1 MRLSKEDLIKN
12 FTQFGTEE
20 GVEPTDEFLTMLE
33 DITDTID
40 GLSENNERI
49 TELEKELN
57 EEKNK
62 VKEVEKT
69 WKQKYIDR
77 FVEGTSKSEPSK
89 EPESDE
95 PEEPDVHI
103 DDVLYKDLSK

>member
-1 MRLSKEDLIKN
+1 MKLSKEELITKFKN
-12 FTQFGTEE
+12 YGTTE

-57 EEKNK
+57 EEKDK
-62 VKEVEKT
+62 TKEVERT

-77 FVEGTSKSEPSK
+77 FGEGSSKPEANK
-89 EPESDE
+89 EPEPEE

-103 DDVLYKDLSK
+103 DDVLYQDLSK

>member
-1 MRLSKEDLIKN
+1 MRLSKEELITKFKN
-12 FTQFGTEE
+12 YGNVE
-20 GVEPTDEFLTMLE
+20 GEEPTDEFLSMLE

-40 GLSENNERI
+40 GLSETNERI
-49 TELEKELN
+49 AELETELNAEKD
-57 EEKNK
+57 K

-77 FVEGTSKSEPSK
+77 FGEGTSNPEPDK
-89 EPESDE
+89 EPEPDE
-95 PEEPDVHI
+95 PDEPDVHI